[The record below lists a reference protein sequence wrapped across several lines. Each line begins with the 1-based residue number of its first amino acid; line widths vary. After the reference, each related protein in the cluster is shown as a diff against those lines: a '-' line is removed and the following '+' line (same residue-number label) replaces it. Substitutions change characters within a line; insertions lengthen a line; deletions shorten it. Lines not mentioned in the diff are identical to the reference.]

1 MRKINTQDF
10 RVATRTT
17 SREINRRIA
26 LNLVREHQPI
36 SRADLARLMSV
47 TRGTVSLLVSE
58 LIDKGLIYEGAT
70 GEASRGRKPTFLH
83 LRTQDRFVVAIDV
96 RLSRTYLM
104 LSDLGGQQLALETFS
119 THSSPARLIQDLAE
133 RVGRLIDAHGVK
145 ARCEGIGLVVP
156 GIVDQRTGRL
166 VNAPTLGW
174 RDVDI
179 ADALAARTHLSVH
192 VENAAKACALAQM
205 WAGNRGPSVPQ
216 SFAHLSVSD
225 GVGVG
230 VVINGELVRGHDYMA
245 GEFGHVP
252 LDIDGPPCLCGAKG
266 CWEAYVSNLATL
278 ARYFGRDLSKITT
291 ASGRAAAQNGFS
303 IRDLISRAHSG
314 DPGAIAA
321 LQTTARYL
329 GAGLAMVVNGLNPEC
344 VYIGGEITEAWD
356 LMEQTV
362 RAALAERSLTQA
374 AARTP
379 IRLAEPAE
387 HPRLRG
393 ASALVA
399 APLFAAPRI
408 A

>member
-47 TRGTVSLLVSE
+47 TRGTISLLVGE
-58 LIDKGLIYEGAT
+58 LIAKGLIYEGAT

-83 LRTQDRFVVAIDV
+83 LKTQDRFVVAVDV

-104 LSDLGGQQLALETFS
+104 LSDFGGQQLALDTFA
-119 THSSPARLIQDLAE
+119 TQSSPSRLIEDLAE
-133 RVGRLIDAHGVK
+133 RVLRLIENHGVK
-145 ARCEGIGLVVP
+145 SRCEGIGLVVP
-156 GIVDQRTGRL
+156 GVVDQHTGRIL
-166 VNAPTLGW
+166 NAPTLGW

-179 ADALAARTHLSVH
+179 AAALAAKTRLPVH

-205 WAGNRGPSVPQ
+205 WAGNRGPAAPH
-216 SFAHLSVSD
+216 SFAHVSVSD

-230 VVINGELVRGHDYMA
+230 VVINGELVRGHGSMA

-252 LDIDGPPCLCGAKG
+252 LDINGPPCLCGARG

-278 ARYFGRDLSKITT
+278 ARYFGRDLSKMTT
-291 ASGRAAAQNGFS
+291 PSSNGAGQNGFT
-303 IRDLISRAHSG
+303 IGDLIARASSG
-314 DPGAIAA
+314 DAGAITAIQA
-321 LQTTARYL
+321 TARYL
-329 GAGLAMVVNGLNPEC
+329 GLGLAMVVNGLNPEC
-344 VYIGGEITEAWD
+344 VYIGGEITEAWS
-356 LMEQTV
+356 LMESTV
-362 RAALAERSLTQA
+362 RAALAERTLTES

-379 IRLAEPAE
+379 IKLAEPAE
-387 HPRLRG
+387 YPRLRG
-393 ASALVA
+393 ALALVA

>member
-1 MRKINTQDF
+1 MRKINTHDF

-17 SREINRRIA
+17 SRDINRRIA

-36 SRADLARLMSV
+36 SRADLARRMRV
-47 TRGTVSLLVSE
+47 TRGTVSLLVGE

-83 LRTQDRFVVAIDV
+83 LKTQDRFVVAVDV

-104 LSDLGGQQLALETFS
+104 LSDFGGQQLALETFA
-119 THSSPARLIQDLAE
+119 THSSPARLIEDLAD
-133 RVGRLIDAHGVK
+133 RVRRLIDNHGVK
-145 ARCEGIGLVVP
+145 TRCEGIGLVVP
-156 GIVDQRTGRL
+156 GIVDQHTGRL
-166 VNAPTLGW
+166 LNAPTLGW

-179 ADALAARTHLSVH
+179 AGALAARTHLPVY

-205 WAGNRGPSVPQ
+205 WAGNRGPAAPH
-216 SFAHLSVSD
+216 SFAHVSVSD

-230 VVINGELVRGHDYMA
+230 VVINGELVRGHGNLA
-245 GEFGHVP
+245 GEFGHMP
-252 LDIDGPPCLCGAKG
+252 LNIDGPPCLCGARG

-278 ARYFGRDLSKITT
+278 ARYFGRDLSKMTPKSADI
-291 ASGRAAAQNGFS
+291 AAQNGFT
-303 IRDLISRAHSG
+303 IRDLINRANSG
-314 DPGAIAA
+314 DSGAVAA
-321 LQTTARYL
+321 IQVTARYL
-329 GAGLAMVVNGLNPEC
+329 GLGIAMVVNGLNPEC
-344 VYIGGEITEAWD
+344 VYIGGEITEAWA
-356 LMEQTV
+356 LMEATV
-362 RAALAERSLTQA
+362 RAALAERTLTEV

-379 IRLAEPAE
+379 IKLADPAE

-393 ASALVA
+393 ASALVS

>member
-36 SRADLARLMSV
+36 SRADLARRMSV
-47 TRGTVSLLVSE
+47 TRGTVSLLVGE

-83 LRTQDRFVVAIDV
+83 LKTQDRFVVAIDI

-104 LSDLGGQQLALETFS
+104 LSDFGGQQLALETFS
-119 THSSPARLIQDLAE
+119 THSSPVRLIEDLAE
-133 RVGRLIDAHGVK
+133 RVLRLIDIDGVK
-145 ARCEGIGLVVP
+145 TRCEGIGLVVP
-156 GIVDQRTGRL
+156 GIVDQQTGRIL
-166 VNAPTLGW
+166 NAPTLGW
-174 RDVDI
+174 RDVHV
-179 ADALAARTHLSVH
+179 AGPLAAKTRLPVY

-205 WAGNRGPSVPQ
+205 WAGSKGPAAPH
-216 SFAHLSVSD
+216 SFAHISVSD

-230 VVINGELVRGHDYMA
+230 VVINGELVRGHDNMA
-245 GEFGHVP
+245 GEFGHVA
-252 LDIDGPPCLCGAKG
+252 LDIAGPPCLCGARG
-266 CWEAYVSNLATL
+266 CWEAHVSNLATL
-278 ARYFGRDLSKITT
+278 ARYFGRDLSKMMPRSSDSTMQSAFTIH
-291 ASGRAAAQNGFS
+291 
-303 IRDLISRAHSG
+303 DLIARASSG
-314 DPGAIAA
+314 DAGAISAIQA
-321 LQTTARYL
+321 TARYL
-329 GAGLAMVVNGLNPEC
+329 GLGLAMVVNGLNPEC
-344 VYIGGEITEAWD
+344 VYIGGEITEAWG
-356 LMEQTV
+356 LMEPTL
-362 RAALAERSLTQA
+362 RAALAERTLTEA

-379 IRLAEPAE
+379 IKPAEPAE